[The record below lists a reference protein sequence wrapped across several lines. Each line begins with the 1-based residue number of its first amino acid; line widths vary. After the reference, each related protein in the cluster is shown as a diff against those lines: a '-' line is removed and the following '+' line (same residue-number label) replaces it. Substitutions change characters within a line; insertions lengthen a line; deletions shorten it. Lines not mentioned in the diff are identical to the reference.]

1 MYWYY
6 SVKENGT
13 KESKKI
19 CRLMQ
24 TDSRIYEFNDDLLS
38 INPIEYMGRLT
49 GESEYIFYRDIE
61 RLVDM
66 NGGGIAIYGTVNNL
80 KYEKM
85 LSGADAYRYIPASV
99 VGYEEIGKALQA
111 VSGKVLQK
119 SNEKGKPEMSAK
131 KYGIPISGSH
141 RTNVYSG
148 NGELILED
156 AYVLSQID
164 CIQIDELARLW
175 QTPMEQTWGT
185 FVKQRE
191 NRIALRAEGR
201 MKLDL
206 SGDELSIICGP
217 RSMQL
222 TTDAMA
228 SVVPWRHICSNMNNE
243 GLWRGE
249 TWKYRIPMR
258 DIEELVVE
266 TEESSER
273 PSPTTWWRI
282 KGAFS
287 ATRYEN
293 LTDFLMGNGTDNEK
307 IVNEIL
313 LKRPFVGQ
321 REYEWQD
328 RLAEKSGLKWRE
340 P

>member
-66 NGGGIAIYGTVNNL
+66 N
-80 KYEKM
+80 
-85 LSGADAYRYIPASV
+85 
-99 VGYEEIGKALQA
+99 
-111 VSGKVLQK
+111 
-119 SNEKGKPEMSAK
+119 
-131 KYGIPISGSH
+131 
-141 RTNVYSG
+141 
-148 NGELILED
+148 
-156 AYVLSQID
+156 
-164 CIQIDELARLW
+164 
-175 QTPMEQTWGT
+175 
-185 FVKQRE
+185 
-191 NRIALRAEGR
+191 
-201 MKLDL
+201 
-206 SGDELSIICGP
+206 
-217 RSMQL
+217 
-222 TTDAMA
+222 
-228 SVVPWRHICSNMNNE
+228 NE

-287 ATRYEN
+287 TTRYEN

-328 RLAEKSGLKWRE
+328 RLAEKSGLKWQE